1 MANDKKTSKFRFA
14 LIDDNSHKHI
24 FVIRFTKFSFAI
36 TIFSILTL
44 LCAIIFSIV
53 AFTPVKTFIPGYPDA
68 HSKRAAIQNA
78 IKVDS
83 LENEIFR
90 WEMYSENLR
99 RVLSGEPIV
108 NLDSVAVS
116 IRKQSQE
123 QLKEAKL
130 IRQDSILRQ
139 VVRDE
144 EQFGIS
150 ARNQRD
156 LPIEGVLFFTP
167 LKGAVSQGY
176 DQHMHPAVDITAP
189 AGSVVKAVLN
199 GTVISA
205 DWSKD
210 TGYTMYVQHDGDII
224 SAYKHNSRLLK
235 SVGDKVTAGS
245 PIAIIGNTG
254 ELTTGTHLH
263 FELWHKG
270 NTVNPTKFINF

>member
-1 MANDKKTSKFRFA
+1 MAKDKKTSKFRFA
-14 LIDDNSHKHI
+14 LIDDKSHKHL
-24 FVIRFTKFSFAI
+24 FVIRFTRLSLTATI
-36 TIFSILTL
+36 LSALIILCALIFSV
-44 LCAIIFSIV
+44 V

-108 NLDSVAVS
+108 NLDSLSVS
-116 IRKQSQE
+116 IRNQSNKQIQ
-123 QLKEAKL
+123 EAKL
-130 IRQDSILRQ
+130 MRQDSLLRQ
-139 VVRDE
+139 VVKEE

-150 ARNQRD
+150 ARTQRD

-167 LKGAVSQGY
+167 LKGAISQGS
-176 DQHMHPAVDITAP
+176 DKHIHPSVDITAP
-189 AGSVVKAVLN
+189 AGSVVKAVLD

-205 DWSKD
+205 DWSND
-210 TGYTMYVQHDGDII
+210 TGYTMYIQHVGDII
-224 SAYKHNSRLLK
+224 SVYKHNERLLK
-235 SVGDKVTAGS
+235 AAGDKVTAGS
-245 PIAIIGNTG
+245 PVAVIGNTG

-270 NTVNPTKFINF
+270 NTVDPTKYINF

>member
-1 MANDKKTSKFRFA
+1 MANDNKISKFRFA
-14 LIDDNSHKHI
+14 LIDDTSHKHLL
-24 FVIRFTKFSFAI
+24 VIRFSRLSLALTILSAAI
-36 TIFSILTL
+36 IVCGLIFS
-44 LCAIIFSIV
+44 AI
-53 AFTPVKTFIPGYPDA
+53 AFTPIKTFIPGYPDA

-99 RVLSGEPIV
+99 RVLSGEDVV
-108 NLDSVAVS
+108 NLDSLVAS
-116 IRKQSQE
+116 IRNQSQE
-123 QLKEAKL
+123 QLQEAQLRK
-130 IRQDSILRQ
+130 QDSLMRQ
-139 VVRDE
+139 IVKDE

-150 ARNQRD
+150 ARNHRE
-156 LPIEGVLFFTP
+156 LPIEGVMFFTP
-167 LKGAVSQGY
+167 LKGAVSEEY
-176 DQHMHPAVDITAP
+176 DQYIHPAIDITAP
-189 AGSVVKAVLN
+189 AGSVVKAVLD
-199 GTVISA
+199 GTVIYS
-205 DWSKD
+205 DWNND
-210 TGYTMYVQHDGDII
+210 TGYTLYIQHDGDII

-235 SVGDKVTAGS
+235 SAGDKVTAGS

>member
-14 LIDDNSHKHI
+14 LIDDKSHKHL
-24 FVIRFTKFSFAI
+24 FVVHFTRFSLTVTVFSALI
-36 TIFSILTL
+36 ILCALIFS
-44 LCAIIFSIV
+44 AI

-108 NLDSVAVS
+108 NLDTLVAS
-116 IRKQSQE
+116 IRRKSQE
-123 QLKEAKL
+123 QLVEAKL
-130 IRQDSILRQ
+130 LRQDSILRQ
-139 VVRDE
+139 VVREE

-167 LKGAVSQGY
+167 LKGAISQSY
-176 DQHMHPAVDITAP
+176 DPYLHPSVDITAP
-189 AGSVVKAVLN
+189 AGSVVKAVLD

-205 DWSKD
+205 DWNKD
-210 TGYTMYVQHDGDII
+210 TGYTMYIQHEGDII
-224 SAYKHNSRLLK
+224 SAYKHNERLLK
-235 SVGDKVTAGS
+235 NAGEKVSAGS
-245 PIAIIGNTG
+245 PVAIIGNTG

-270 NTVNPTKFINF
+270 KTVDPAKFINF